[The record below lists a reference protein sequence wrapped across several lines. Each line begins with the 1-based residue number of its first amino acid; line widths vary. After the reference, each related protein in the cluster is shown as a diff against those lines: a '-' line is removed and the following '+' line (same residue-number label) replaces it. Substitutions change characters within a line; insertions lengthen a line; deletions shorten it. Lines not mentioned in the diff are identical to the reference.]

1 VNVRVE
7 RLRAELDGLGAGS
20 FLVSDPVNV
29 RYLTGFESSNAYLL
43 VGRGRALLATDYRYL
58 EAARSL
64 AGVEVAQGERDLA
77 AWLGPRLSEL
87 AEEPVA
93 FEAEH
98 LTVAAG
104 ERLAAA
110 GAELVA
116 TNRAVLALRAVKE
129 PVELDA
135 VRAAAAVLTRAFEAL
150 IDHGLV
156 GHTEREL
163 AWLVERTMR
172 EAGSEAVAFDVIV
185 AAGANGALPH
195 HHPGERRIER
205 GELVLVDA
213 GARVEGYCSDC
224 TRTFA
229 TGSLPG
235 ELDEVYALCRR
246 AQEAALGAVRGGAN
260 GREIHELAR
269 RTIEEGGREHLQH
282 GVGHGV
288 GLEVHEAPV
297 LREGIDA
304 ALVPGNVVTIE
315 PGIYLAGRGGVRI
328 EDLVVVGEGGAEV
341 LTTFTKDLLTL
352 D

>member
-1 VNVRVE
+1 VKARID
-7 RLRAELDGLGAGS
+7 RLRAELDRLGAES
-20 FLVSDPVNV
+20 FLVSDPVNL

-43 VGRGRALLATDYRYL
+43 VGRERILLATDYRYL

-77 AWLGPRLSEL
+77 AWLGPRLGEL
-87 AEEPVA
+87 AEAPVA
-93 FEAEH
+93 FEADH
-98 LTVAAG
+98 LTVAAREG
-104 ERLAAA
+104 LAAA

-116 TNRAVLALRAVKE
+116 TRRVVLGLRAVKE
-129 PVELDA
+129 PEELDA
-135 VRAAAAVLTRAFEAL
+135 VRAAAAVLTRGFEAL
-150 IDHGLV
+150 VDHKLV
-156 GHTEREL
+156 GYTEREL
-163 AWLVERTMR
+163 AWFLERSLR
-172 EAGSEAVAFDVIV
+172 EAGSEAVAFDPIV

-195 HHPGERRIER
+195 HHPGERRIEP

-213 GARVEGYCSDC
+213 GARVDGYCSDC

-229 TGSLPG
+229 TGALPA
-235 ELDEVYALCRR
+235 ELDEAYADCRR
-246 AQEAALGAVRGGAN
+246 AQEAALAAVGAGAN
-260 GREIHELAR
+260 GREVHELAR

-288 GLEVHEAPV
+288 GLEVHESPV
-297 LREGIDA
+297 LREGVDA
-304 ALVPGNVVTIE
+304 ALVPGNVVTVE

-328 EDLVVVGEGGAEV
+328 EDLVVVGKKGIEV

>member
-1 VNVRVE
+1 VTRID
-7 RLRAELDGLGAGS
+7 RLRAELAGLGAAS
-20 FLVSDPVNV
+20 FLVSDSVNV
-29 RYLTGFESSNAYLL
+29 RYLTGFESSNAYVLIGRERPLL
-43 VGRGRALLATDYRYL
+43 ITDYRYL

-64 AGVEVAQGERDLA
+64 AGVEGVQGERDLA
-77 AWLGPRLSEL
+77 AWLAPRLSEL
-87 AEEPVA
+87 AEAPVA
-93 FEAEH
+93 FEADH
-98 LTVAAG
+98 LTFAAK

-116 TNRAVLALRAVKE
+116 TSRVVLGLRAVKE
-129 PVELDA
+129 PEELDA
-135 VRAAAAVLTRAFEAL
+135 VRAAAAVLMHGFEAL
-150 IDHGLV
+150 VDHGLA

-163 AWLVERTMR
+163 AWLVERTLR

-185 AAGANGALPH
+185 ATGANGALPH
-195 HHPGERRIER
+195 HHPGERRVEP

-213 GARVEGYCSDC
+213 GARIDGYCSDC

-229 TGSLPG
+229 TGALPG
-235 ELDEVYALCRR
+235 ELEEAYAVCRR
-246 AQEAALGAVRGGAN
+246 AQEAAVAAVRAGAN
-260 GREIHELAR
+260 GREIHDLAR

-297 LREGIDA
+297 LREGVDA
-304 ALVPGNVVTIE
+304 ALEPGNVVTIE

-328 EDLVVVGEGGAEV
+328 EDLVVVGEEGIEV